1 MPQAQTLLQPWVV
14 RQDARE
20 VEIHWSRKACPEP
33 VAVFAGDRPEQITRA
48 VDWKPGMDGVIRIS
62 GLEPD
67 IRYYFKIAGADGT
80 CRVCAERRLR
90 LQGAVNFRDLGGFQT
105 LDGRYLKWGRVFRSD
120 GLSRLKDSD
129 LSVFKAIGIRQV
141 FDFRSPAEVAAAPNR
156 LPETPPVAYLNLPVS
171 RGEFDFMKAMECIKK
186 GDTSWLTPDFMVSG
200 YISNLETHGE
210 TWGRV
215 IRHIAAGN
223 DGAALFHCTGG
234 KDRTGICAALIL
246 LALGVPE
253 ETVVA
258 DHQLSNRYIA
268 ELLPWINER
277 IAAFGV
283 DPQILHPY
291 LTAPVS
297 AIEAALEHLRVE
309 YGSAARYLRAKA
321 GVDDAGLAGL
331 RQNMLDPQC
340 P

>member
-1 MPQAQTLLQPWVV
+1 MPQAQTLMQPRVV
-14 RQDARE
+14 RADDRE
-20 VEIHWSRKACPEP
+20 VDIHWNGNAFAEP
-33 VAVFAGDRPEQITRA
+33 VAVFAGHRPEQISRA
-48 VDWKPGMDGVIRIS
+48 VDWKPSMDGVIRIS

-90 LQGAVNFRDLGGFQT
+90 LQGAVNFRDLGGYQT
-105 LDGRYLKWGRVFRSD
+105 QDGNYLKWGRVFRSD
-120 GLSRLKDSD
+120 GLSRLRDKD
-129 LSVFKAIGIRQV
+129 LSVFQTIGIRQV

-156 LPETPPVAYLNLPVS
+156 LPGTPSVSYLNLPVF
-171 RGEFDFMKAMECIKK
+171 RGEFDFIEAMERIKK

-200 YISNLETHGE
+200 YISNLEVHGE

-215 IRHIAAGN
+215 VRHIAAGD
-223 DGAALFHCTGG
+223 DGSVLFHCTGG

-246 LALGVPE
+246 LASGVPE
-253 ETVVA
+253 ETVIA

-283 DPQILHPY
+283 DPQVLQPY
-291 LTAPVS
+291 LTAPLS
-297 AIEAALEHLRVE
+297 AIEAALNHLRVN
-309 YGSAARYLRAKA
+309 YGSAAAYLRAKS
-321 GVDDAGLAGL
+321 GVDDAALAGL